1 MFPRYWFHIFLTY
14 KSLEQFE
21 RRIRRSKYSIEQKQ
35 NDQSSFVDFILLKK
49 EFSTRSSTYF
59 QNIHK
64 KIYRIKFTFLEMTSD
79 GEDNNMDLDLGGCD
93 GEEEYFDGDVNGMYV
108 SLVYLILF
116 IF

>member
-1 MFPRYWFHIFLTY
+1 
-14 KSLEQFE
+14 
-21 RRIRRSKYSIEQKQ
+21 
-35 NDQSSFVDFILLKK
+35 
-49 EFSTRSSTYF
+49 
-59 QNIHK
+59 
-64 KIYRIKFTFLEMTSD
+64 MTSD